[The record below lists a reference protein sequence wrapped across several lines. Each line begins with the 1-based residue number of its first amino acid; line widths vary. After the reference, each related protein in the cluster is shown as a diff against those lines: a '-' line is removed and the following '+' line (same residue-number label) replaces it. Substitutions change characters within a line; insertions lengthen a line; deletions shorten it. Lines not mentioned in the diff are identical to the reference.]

1 MKFCRAKG
9 TMAHVLHK
17 ALSECQCAQIKLQEA
32 KLSMGNCAHTEN
44 AKSKKI
50 VDDHRLL
57 DFEDLT
63 AFLELFDGLRLALA
77 VSSRPDCPPTHVLS
91 VQHLQRKVRV
101 RQWAGWRTLSPL

>member
-1 MKFCRAKG
+1 
-9 TMAHVLHK
+9 
-17 ALSECQCAQIKLQEA
+17 
-32 KLSMGNCAHTEN
+32 MGNCAHTEN

-91 VQHLQRKVRV
+91 VQHLVAAVAPTGTRTIGNSVRGPGPQNEV
-101 RQWAGWRTLSPL
+101 AQIR